1 MAVAVQLNEV
11 VKSFGGRNI
20 LEGASL
26 EVNDG
31 ARVGLIGPNGAG
43 KSTLLR
49 MLAGLE
55 TPDAGTVTLRR
66 GAVVAFLPQLVTG
79 DERTVRQWIA
89 DARPEHA
96 ARAAELEDVERRLAE
111 PALAD
116 DLKRMGRL
124 LERQA
129 ALVAE
134 LAAEDVEG
142 EGLRILR
149 DLGLPDAILD
159 SETRRLSGGQ
169 AKLVA
174 LTACLV
180 RRPDVLLLDEPEAHL
195 DVSRRTRLEELLRSE
210 PGRGADGQ
218 PRPLPAR
225 RDRHRDRRA
234 RPWAHPACGPGR
246 TRTTRSRASS
256 SSSAS
261 ASST

>member
-11 VKSFGGRNI
+11 VKSFGGRTI

-66 GAVVAFLPQLVTG
+66 DAVVAFLPQLVTG

-96 ARAAELEDVERRLAE
+96 ARATELEDVERRLAE
-111 PALAD
+111 PALAE

-134 LAAEDVEG
+134 LGAEDVEG

-149 DLGLPDAILD
+149 DLGLPD
-159 SETRRLSGGQ
+159 
-169 AKLVA
+169 
-174 LTACLV
+174 
-180 RRPDVLLLDEPEAHL
+180 
-195 DVSRRTRLEELLRSE
+195 
-210 PGRGADGQ
+210 
-218 PRPLPAR
+218 
-225 RDRHRDRRA
+225 
-234 RPWAHPACGPGR
+234 
-246 TRTTRSRASS
+246 
-256 SSSAS
+256 
-261 ASST
+261 